1 MKNMIKVLAVALL
14 AAHTAMADTAWNGS
28 YAYFWNGTSD
38 VFFDLNAVSANPDF
52 TGSLNGTLGT
62 LTEGAFTLFL
72 NAEVNANN
80 NNPGGDTFTDMSLF
94 YRLNG
99 GSFSSLSDN
108 SFVQA
113 GENYRGNPG
122 GADFSAL
129 TAGTYT
135 LELYLSRT
143 HTWSGGAYT
152 TYLNT
157 TGDVG
162 GGVEPADVAP
172 SSDFFSAT
180 FTVVP
185 EPSTMILASLGL
197 IGLVAA
203 RRRMAK

>member
-1 MKNMIKVLAVALL
+1 MKKMIKVLAVALL
-14 AAHTAMADTAWNGS
+14 AAQSAMAATQWNGS
-28 YAYFWNGTSD
+28 YAYFWNGTTD
-38 VFFDLNAVSANPDF
+38 LFFDLNAASANPDY

-62 LTEGAFTLFL
+62 LTQGSFTLFL
-72 NAEVNANN
+72 NAEINADAN
-80 NNPGGDTFTDMSLF
+80 GGDAYTDMSVY

-99 GSFSSLSDN
+99 GSFTALSDN
-108 SFVQA
+108 SLVNT
-113 GENYRGNPG
+113 GGDNYRGTPG

-135 LELYLSRT
+135 LDLFLSRS
-143 HTWSGGAYT
+143 HTWGGGGPYT

-157 TGDVG
+157 TGDIG

-172 SSDFFSAT
+172 AGDFFSAT

-185 EPSTMILASLGL
+185 EPSTMMLAGLGL

>member
-1 MKNMIKVLAVALL
+1 MKKMIKVLALALL
-14 AAHTAMADTAWNGS
+14 TAQSAMAATAFNGS
-28 YAYFWNGTSD
+28 FAYFWNGTSD
-38 VFFDLNAVSANPDF
+38 VFFDLNAVTGNPDY

-62 LTEGAFTLFL
+62 LTQGSFTLFL

-80 NNPGGDTFTDMSLF
+80 DNTGSDTYTDMSLY

-99 GSFSSLSDN
+99 GSFSALSD
-108 SFVQA
+108 STFVQS
-113 GENYRGNPG
+113 GDNFRGNPG

-135 LELYLSRT
+135 LDLYLSRT
-143 HTWSGGAYT
+143 HTWAGGAYT
-152 TYLNT
+152 AYLNT
-157 TGDVG
+157 TGEVG
-162 GGVEPADVAP
+162 GGVEPGDVP
-172 SSDFFSAT
+172 PTGDFFSAT

-185 EPSTMILASLGL
+185 EPSTMMLAGLGL